1 MKNKIIIALLA
12 LTALLVVFASC
23 GGGSCEHNYVL
34 DETSVT
40 ATCTQAGTGKYVCEF
55 CQAEEVRDVP
65 ATSHEI
71 DEDNPEIVKATC
83 QAGGYATY
91 SCKNCDYTEKRHET
105 NPDPTA
111 HVPVEDKVPETCLT
125 DGYIAY
131 NCGVCGNELPGSKK
145 VNKLGHTYER
155 AEADGIAI
163 TSPTCEV
170 DGKITYTCTDPTCPL
185 RENDVAYSF
194 VKTMQDFVDAG
205 DNDTALSL
213 AALGHNF
220 EGNIANP
227 ATDVIAPTCTTPGY
241 TIFTCKN
248 GCGSTQNG
256 ADVPALKH
264 DFERDVPSITY
275 VVTTPSTCCDTGIE
289 TAKCQDCGTFSDT
302 LTQIVAVVAHFGGK
316 NGPKYDEVTYHQA
329 TCDAGSYWDVKCNLD
344 PDCVQTSTR
353 TGAETTDYVEALGH
367 DWILDTAVLTADK
380 PTCKTEGHWMYKCSR
395 EAKCNAEHKTEE
407 QLIALGQKPND
418 GHDAP
423 LTGDDVK
430 HSYTTGVYVKEPTCV
445 SRGIYACSICQRQDV
460 ESYEDD
466 VKYDYHDK
474 NNIDYSVV
482 IKVVG
487 STCYSE
493 GYTIYGCNNDDDCPY
508 EEKGNYQ
515 PKLSHTF
522 APVTDNGVLVCTD
535 INCQETYINVTTVIK
550 DELNDKFCLCG
561 KCDENNITCGGSI
574 IGTGTKLPEA
584 ATALT
589 AGTKFTKTFDANFAK
604 GLIELKGEEGT
615 TYTVVIKNGENVVDT
630 LKIDLTVE
638 GELVYIDL
646 YEATNVTSVEITAS
660 TAATVSFYKNI
671 TE

>member
-12 LTALLVVFASC
+12 LTVLLVVFASC

-65 ATSHEI
+65 ATSHDI
-71 DEDNPEIVKATC
+71 DEENPEVVKATC
-83 QAGGYATY
+83 LAGGYAEY

-105 NPDPTA
+105 NPDPNA

-131 NCGVCGNELPGSKK
+131 NCGVCGNELPGSQK

-155 AEADGIAI
+155 AEPDGISI
-163 TSPTCEV
+163 TSPTCE
-170 DGKITYTCTDPTCPL
+170 DSGSITYTCTDPTCPM
-185 RENDVAYSF
+185 RENGEAYSF

-213 AALGHNF
+213 AALGHDF

-227 ATDVIAPTCTTPGY
+227 ATDVIAPTCTTAGY

-248 GCGSTQNG
+248 GCGSTQRS
-256 ADVPALKH
+256 ADLPALKH

-289 TAKCQDCGTFSDT
+289 TAQCQDCGEFSDS
-302 LTQIVAVVAHFGGK
+302 LTQIVPVVAHFGGK
-316 NGPKYDEVTYHQA
+316 NGPSYIEVTYHQA
-329 TCDAGSYWDVKCNLD
+329 TCDAGSYWDVKCSLD

-395 EAKCNAEHKTEE
+395 EAKCNVEHKNEE

-423 LTGDDVK
+423 LTGDEVK
-430 HSYTTGVYVKEPTCV
+430 HSYTIGDYVVEPTCV
-445 SRGIYACSICQRQDV
+445 SRGIYACSICLRQDV
-460 ESYEDD
+460 VSYEDD
-466 VKYDYHDK
+466 VDYDYHDT
-474 NNIDYSVV
+474 NDIDYSVV
-482 IKVVG
+482 IEVID

-493 GYTIYGCNNDDDCPY
+493 GYTIYGCEHDEECPY
-508 EEKGNYQ
+508 TEKGNYQ

-522 APVTDNGVLVCTD
+522 APVTENGTLVCTD
-535 INCQETYINVTTVIK
+535 INCQERYINVTTVIK
-550 DELNDKFCLCG
+550 DELNEKFCICG
-561 KCDENNITCGGSI
+561 TCEEGNITCGGSV
-574 IGTGTKLPEA
+574 IGTGTKLPDA

-589 AGTKFTKTFDANFAK
+589 ANEKYTKTFDTNFAK

-638 GELVYIDL
+638 GALVYIDL